1 MKPNN
6 NHHIN
11 HKTKTKTKTKTTN
24 GPCLGSFL
32 KYFHGMDMVV
42 ELKTGRR
49 IHGILESVDD
59 AMNMTLE
66 NVRPWS
72 ATTTSTTT
80 TTTTTTSNN
89 NSSTNSQ
96 RWRGDELPTALPL
109 PSTRNHDDV
118 SIPMIVTSSMH
129 IRGPTIR
136 YIHFPDHVDLS
147 LLVRTGME
155 REKAATNKYRRGQ
168 RK

>member
-1 MKPNN
+1 
-6 NHHIN
+6 
-11 HKTKTKTKTKTTN
+11 
-24 GPCLGSFL
+24 
-32 KYFHGMDMVV
+32 MVV

-66 NVRPWS
+66 NVSPWS
-72 ATTTSTTT
+72 ATTTS
-80 TTTTTTSNN
+80 SS
-89 NSSTNSQ
+89 SSTNSQ